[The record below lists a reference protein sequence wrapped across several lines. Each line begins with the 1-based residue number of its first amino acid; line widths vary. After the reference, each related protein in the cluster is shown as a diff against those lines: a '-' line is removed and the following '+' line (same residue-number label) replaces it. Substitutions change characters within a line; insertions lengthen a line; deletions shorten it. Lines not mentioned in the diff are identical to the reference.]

1 MNKKA
6 ILITLILFAINVN
19 SQSKIKIAE
28 GGIDNLIG
36 VSEYNIEFDYSNI
49 TIANFDSEEEYLK
62 DKMAIREAKEIGSG
76 EKFKKDWFAFRDSLF
91 EPKFIETFNKFF
103 TGKVKIKVGKNK
115 DAKYTI
121 LVNTV
126 FVYSG
131 YNVGL
136 WPEESKLKATIYI
149 YETGNPDKIEFRSKE
164 NYARGR
170 ATYLLGDRI
179 ANAYGL
185 LGRRLAAFLRK
196 KMF

>member
-1 MNKKA
+1 MNKYLLLVA
-6 ILITLILFAINVN
+6 FVLIGVVSNA
-19 SQSKIKIAE
+19 QKIKIAE
-28 GGIDNLIG
+28 GNVESLMG
-36 VSEYNIEFDYSNI
+36 VTEYNIEFDYSNI
-49 TIANFDSEEEYLK
+49 TIANYDSEDEFLK
-62 DKMAIREAKEIGSG
+62 NKMAIREAKEIGSG

-103 TGKVKIKVGKNK
+103 TGKVKIKVDKNM

-121 LVNTV
+121 LVNTF

-131 YNVGL
+131 YNVGI
-136 WPEESKLKATIYI
+136 WPEDSKLRATISI
-149 YETGNPDKIEFRSKE
+149 YETGKPDKIEFLSKE
-164 NYARGR
+164 NYTRGK

-196 KMF
+196 KTF